1 MREEFGISLVYEARE
16 RIAGTVFRTPVL
28 VNDEINADVAASVYF
43 KCENLQK
50 TGAFKARGATNAV
63 FALSGAVAAAG
74 VCTHSSGNHGAALA
88 RAAQLRGIP
97 AYVVM
102 PSNAAKIKQAAVRSF
117 GGRISRC
124 NPTLA
129 SREKAAAAI
138 TEETGATLIHGYDD
152 WRVMAGQGTV
162 ALELTED
169 VPGLDIILCP
179 VGGGGLLSGTAVVSR
194 ALARSAE
201 VIGVEPSAVDTAYR
215 SFKSGQRVTA
225 SKSDTVAE
233 GLRTVLGERP
243 FRVIQR
249 HVDDII
255 TVGEASILKAM
266 RTLWDRLKLVI
277 EPSGAVGYAAML
289 EYPAKFRGKRIGVIL
304 TGGNVDVDLLQWPG
318 RT

>member
-1 MREEFGISLVYEARE
+1 MSKAFGIGLVREAHE

-28 VNDEINADVAASVYF
+28 VNDKINADVAASVYF

-124 NPTLA
+124 DPTLA

-152 WRVMAGQGTV
+152 WRVMAGQGTA

-169 VPGLDIILCP
+169 VSGLDIILCP

-194 ALARSAE
+194 ALSRSAE

-255 TVGEASILKAM
+255 TVGEASILEAM
-266 RTLWDRLKLVI
+266 RTLWNRLKLVI

-289 EYPAKFRGKRIGVIL
+289 EHPTRFRGKRIGVIL

>member
-1 MREEFGISLVYEARE
+1 MSEEFGIGLVREARE
-16 RIAGTVFRTPVL
+16 RIAGMVLRTPVL

-63 FALSGAVAAAG
+63 FALSGAVAYAG

-88 RAAQLRGIP
+88 RAARLRGIP

-102 PSNAAKIKQAAVRSF
+102 PSNTSKIKQEAVRSF
-117 GGRISRC
+117 GGRIIWC
-124 NPTLA
+124 DPTLA
-129 SREKAAAAI
+129 SRENTAAAI
-138 TEETGATLIHGYDD
+138 AEETGATLIHGYDD
-152 WRVMAGQGTV
+152 LRVMAGQGTA
-162 ALELTED
+162 ALELIED
-169 VPGLDIILCP
+169 IPGLDTILCP
-179 VGGGGLLSGTAVVSR
+179 VGGGGLLSGTAVVSSR
-194 ALARSAE
+194 MSRSAE
-201 VIGVEPSAVDTAYR
+201 VFGVEPSAVDTAYR
-215 SFKSGQRVTA
+215 SFKSGRRVTEP
-225 SKSDTVAE
+225 KSDTVAE
-233 GLRTVLGERP
+233 GLRTVLGKRP

-255 TVGEASILKAM
+255 TVGETNILEAM

-289 EYPAKFRGKRIGVIL
+289 EYPARFRGKRIGVIL
-304 TGGNVDVDLLQWPG
+304 TGGNVDVDLIRWPN